1 MHINCN
7 ALINFMIILKVL
19 SILREI
25 TKILLQL
32 FHDVF
37 SAFSIAEKFGKYWA
51 KLFVCRRGK

>member
-1 MHINCN
+1 
-7 ALINFMIILKVL
+7 MIILKVL